1 MESACR
7 AVVVVESDLMFYGE
21 KQRGSCYQCLYC
33 LTFLWKM
40 TVLSETGSAE
50 FLWQEN
56 EFAFTCAFDMLTECA
71 ASLVN
76 GLGVTDI

>member
-1 MESACR
+1 
-7 AVVVVESDLMFYGE
+7 
-21 KQRGSCYQCLYC
+21 
-33 LTFLWKM
+33 M